1 MRLTQFRAILTVSV
15 TAVIVMA
22 VVIVVLMP
30 QRKETVPTEPYCETE
45 DCFQHSYR
53 LLAKLNHSLDPC
65 EDFSAYVCSAWS
77 PPQGYLEHSNSAMD
91 DVRKLWFP
99 AFSDML
105 SLGSKTIRV
114 GLKPL
119 AMYSSCMADHSVYGS
134 NVKIFWEML
143 KECRLTWPEEPE
155 SLNNSAL
162 GVLMTLAF
170 KWQFPL
176 FFHVRA
182 LRLKSAPN
190 WRFNMNPGSL
200 IHLMYQ
206 HHVTVKNSG
215 GYEKYWATF
224 YYILSGRYNESAVN
238 KTIIAKT
245 KAIEGD
251 VFKRLLAA
259 MRSPVINPVL
269 MPISETGL
277 FTTSLSSEQWL
288 RAFKETKLGPEVELK
303 DEVFFGDAG
312 FFLELAVVMNS
323 YQDAELLSLIAWSFV
338 QLMSPAVD
346 YRLLENRYEQGI
358 TIYRPYFCERLVET
372 TYQFLV
378 VALHSASRFSP
389 QERAFV
395 INGFDNLVSA
405 AVDMLNASEWLDVES
420 RKLASAKLS
429 SVRLQLWPPEKYID
443 SFILENMYAAFP
455 SFEDSFAGYWAK
467 SMHSAAE
474 AYQPRSNMDLQS
486 YMLNYALPYFLYD
499 ASSNTVKVSVGAV
512 TAPLYYLSGT
522 KAMFYGGLG
531 FSIALQLVSSLD
543 SQGLRWH
550 PDGTFGGSFLSNT
563 SARAFEMRDT
573 CRSAAQ
579 NGSNGSAQNTLTALG
594 RRKSVFPEIP
604 ALELAYIAYQ
614 RAVSDGSDSSP
625 QGIPGAFSGDKV
637 FFMTLCYMMCTLPDA
652 VGPYTADC
660 NKAMRNFE
668 AFARA
673 FHCPV
678 GSQMNPRQKCAFF
691 G

>member
-155 SLNNSAL
+155 SLNNTAL

-429 SVRLQLWPPEKYID
+429 SARLQLWPPE
-443 SFILENMYAAFP
+443 NRCTA
-455 SFEDSFAGYWAK
+455 
-467 SMHSAAE
+467 
-474 AYQPRSNMDLQS
+474 PRKHISRVPTWNLQS

-499 ASSNTVKVSVGAV
+499 ASSNTVKVAVGAV

-579 NGSNGSAQNTLTALG
+579 NGSNGSAQTNLTALG

-604 ALELAYIAYQ
+604 CT
-614 RAVSDGSDSSP
+614 RASLHSVP
-625 QGIPGAFSGDKV
+625 A
-637 FFMTLCYMMCTLPDA
+637 C